1 MLIHRNTRHQNLR
14 VIVHYLKRNHNFRE
28 LKALLICRGR
38 GVSNHEMTKFLTRA
52 MGAIRE
58 ADMIGLAVLMT
69 CTWPG
74 NAKSYIRRSERYWG
88 NTYITEYQ
96 ADGEY
101 FLMSFSTR
109 NASSEYRF
117 AKSYTPNEI
126 SSFLPGTHEYW
137 YVGFYYFHIFYS
149 TCLYKKK

>member
-1 MLIHRNTRHQNLR
+1 
-14 VIVHYLKRNHNFRE
+14 
-28 LKALLICRGR
+28 
-38 GVSNHEMTKFLTRA
+38 

-58 ADMIGLAVLMT
+58 ADRIELALLMT

-101 FLMSFSTR
+101 FWMSFSTR

-117 AKSYTPNEI
+117 ARSYTSNEI
-126 SSFLPGTHEYW
+126 SSFLLGTHEYW
-137 YVGFYYFHIFYS
+137 YVGFYYFHLFYS
-149 TCLYKKK
+149 TRLMYWTWGSALASRNSYILHIFLLRVSSTGVGGLTLFDSQRLKSKYS